1 MKAVIFDLGAVVFR
15 WRPAAV
21 LAQVLPVH
29 ASDPARAQALA
40 RVFFQGADSPWGQF
54 DRGLL
59 SLPELLTAQAAHTG
73 LTADEVLA
81 VVEAVPAELQPLPE
95 TVAWIRQLQ
104 AAGHPLFYLS
114 NMPAPYADHLEAV
127 QPVMR
132 RFQGGIFSAR
142 VELGKPDPAIFA
154 LALRR
159 FGLTADEAV
168 FIDDHPANVEA
179 AQSCGLAAVQ
189 FVDAVQAIE
198 QVAPLLVKKA
208 LKKGASRPRHKAG

>member
-21 LAQVLPVH
+21 LAETLPQH
-29 ASDPARAQALA
+29 APDMARAQALA
-40 RVFFQGADSPWGQF
+40 RVFFQGADSPWGRF

-59 SLPELLTAQAAHTG
+59 SIPELLREQAAHTG
-73 LTADEVLA
+73 LSQDEVLA
-81 VVEAVPAELQPLPE
+81 VVEAVPAELQPLPD

-127 QPVMR
+127 QPVLR

-142 VELGKPDPAIFA
+142 VELGKPDPAIFE
-154 LALRR
+154 LAMQR
-159 FGLTADEAV
+159 FGLQPSQSL
-168 FIDDHPANVEA
+168 FIDDHPANVAA
-179 AQSCGLAAVQ
+179 AQVCGISAVQ
-189 FVDAVQAIE
+189 FVDAAQACE
-198 QVAPLLVKKA
+198 AAKPLLQKP
-208 LKKGASRPRHKAG
+208 LKKGVSKPRHPTG